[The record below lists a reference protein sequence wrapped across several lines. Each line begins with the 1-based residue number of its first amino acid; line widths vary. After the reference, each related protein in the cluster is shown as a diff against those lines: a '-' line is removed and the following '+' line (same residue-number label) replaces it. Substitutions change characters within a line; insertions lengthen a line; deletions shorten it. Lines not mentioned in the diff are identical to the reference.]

1 MTELIA
7 NGISKSRSASLTGI
21 SRSMIYYRH
30 RERKPEYDADLER
43 RISGIVEERPSY
55 GTRRVTAMIRRS
67 GFRIGRNRVRR
78 HMRHMNLIAT
88 HKKARRKHVPRTIV
102 VARPNV
108 MWETDFTKIYIDSE
122 GWVYLTAYLDLCS
135 RKIKGY
141 LVSRM
146 SRTAEMIE
154 AVDNALL
161 GTFPDMNVA
170 GLIIR
175 SDNGSQLTS
184 SGYEKHLRKLGIKH
198 ETIHAHTPEED
209 GHIESYFG
217 RFKDDYIY
225 TREFVSLED
234 FRKHMEWAVS
244 DYNTKRPHSSLNYM
258 TPEEFESAI
267 LNEDFKKKWLE
278 NETGR
283 YKHVELLE

>member
-7 NGISKSRSASLTGI
+7 NGISKSRSAYLTGI
-21 SRSMIYYRH
+21 SRSMIYYEH
-30 RERKPEYDADLER
+30 RKRKKQYDADLEK
-43 RISGIVEERPSY
+43 RISHVVEERPSY

-88 HKKARRKHVPRTIV
+88 HKKIHRKHVPRTIV
-102 VARPNV
+102 VARPDI
-108 MWETDFTKIYIDSE
+108 MWETDFTKIYIDGE
-122 GWVYLTAYLDLCS
+122 GWIYFTVYLDLCS

-146 SRTAEMIE
+146 SRTAEMIQ
-154 AVDNALL
+154 AVDNALF
-161 GTFPDMNVA
+161 GTFPDLKVK
-170 GLIIR
+170 GLRIR

-184 SGYEKHLRKLGIKH
+184 SGYEKHLRTLGIKH

-217 RFKDDYIY
+217 RFKDDYIH
-225 TREFVSLED
+225 TREFITFDD
-234 FRKHMEWAVS
+234 FRKHIEWAVS

-258 TPEEFESAI
+258 TPDEFESAI
-267 LNEDFKKKWLE
+267 MNEDFRKKWIE
-278 NETGR
+278 KETGR